1 MRYMLMSHIDTSGL
15 AALSPDAREAAMER
29 FVSFTRA
36 LADSGVLCGAEQL
49 QPAETAT
56 TVRVRDE
63 GALLTDGPYADLPES
78 FGGFWI
84 VRAPDLDTVLAYAA
98 DCPAAAYG
106 SVEIRPLVE
115 LD

>member
-15 AALSPDAREAAMER
+15 TVLSPDARQAAMER
-29 FVSFTRA
+29 FVSFTQA
-36 LADSGVLCGAEQL
+36 LADSGVLHGVERL

-56 TVRVRDE
+56 TVRVRD
-63 GALLTDGPYADLPES
+63 GGTLLTDGPYADLPES

-84 VRAPDLDTVLAYAA
+84 VSAPDLDTALAYAA

-106 SVEIRPLVE
+106 SIEIRPLAE
-115 LD
+115 LG